1 VSFTTAPLRRG
12 WTVGSGQLIPI
23 MREVIRMLHSRQ
35 VKLLRER
42 WRAQRPDI
50 VVSLI
55 PHLNR
60 ALYESLQAETPETP
74 FVTLDH
80 RISLTIRRTFGLS
93 RSISISSAD
102 RILPSNRPAPLEST
116 RVASGACR
124 A

>member
-1 VSFTTAPLRRG
+1 
-12 WTVGSGQLIPI
+12 
-23 MREVIRMLHSRQ
+23 MHEVIRMLHSRQ